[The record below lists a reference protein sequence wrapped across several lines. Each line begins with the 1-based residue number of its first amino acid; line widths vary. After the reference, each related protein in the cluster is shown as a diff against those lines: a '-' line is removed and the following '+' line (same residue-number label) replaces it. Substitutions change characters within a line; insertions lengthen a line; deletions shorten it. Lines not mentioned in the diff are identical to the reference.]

1 MYTLWHPTSMVFIDD
16 NVHFLKSTI
25 ALVGHGDSL
34 YLAYDNPN
42 HAVSYV
48 YKYGDNVDNHSFF
61 IAKSEDDIYF
71 STLSLIYNRFR
82 FLTISTVI
90 SDYDMPIVNGAE
102 FFQKISDLNCHKV
115 MLTGIATNALALSMI
130 KDNLISDFIRKGDFN
145 FTDTVEDNVERGNKF
160 LFNNF
165 TNDHV
170 NMASNVKCSV
180 SINRTIDDIV
190 KGIYADGDILEY
202 YALDEVGS
210 YLLVD
215 RFDEVSAIFV
225 HNEAYIDKKYNVLKQ
240 YFSADICDLLL
251 RGERILTVP
260 IHMCEAYDNLD
271 SFIVQPTSVKGSIK
285 YAYVRNAEYLINR
298 RKITF
303 FNAFKTRVSTT
314 PNDHLSAIF
323 DDMVTH

>member
-25 ALVGHGDSL
+25 ALVGHGDCL
-34 YLAYDNPN
+34 YLPYDNPN

-48 YKYGDNVDNHSFF
+48 YKYGDTVDNNSFF

-71 STLSLIYNRFR
+71 STLSLIYNPLR

-130 KDNLISDFIRKGDFN
+130 KENLISDFIRKGDFN
-145 FTDTVEDNVERGNKF
+145 FTDTVEDNVSRGNKF

-165 TNDHV
+165 TNAHV
-170 NMASNVKCSV
+170 NMANNFKCSLK
-180 SINRTIDDIV
+180 INKTVDAVIE
-190 KGIYADGDILEY
+190 GLFSEGDLIEY
-202 YALDEVGS
+202 YALDEIGS

-225 HNEAYIDKKYNVLKQ
+225 HSKPYIDKKYNILRQ
-240 YFSADICDLLL
+240 YFSADICDQLMK
-251 RGERILTVP
+251 GELILTLP
-260 IHMCEAYDNLD
+260 IHMCDGFEDLER
-271 SFIVQPTSVKGSIK
+271 FVVKPTGLHVGVK
-285 YAYVRNAEYLINR
+285 YAYVKDAEYLIDR
-298 RKITF
+298 SKITF

-314 PNDHLSAIF
+314 PNDHLSAVF
-323 DDMVTH
+323 DDMMTH